1 MKTPFKLLT
10 LSIAGACLLSAGIP
24 VSRASAE
31 PSSASVPVQ
40 AVPISAAVQQGAVK
54 VSAKAVQEKTDLY
67 SADLSIPVIE
77 GLKDKKYQDELND
90 ILERHAMKDLELLK
104 KQAEND
110 AAEAKKAGFEFRPYE
125 VTVKYEVK
133 AGGGAA
139 DADMFSIAVTT
150 YAYTGGAHGLPRTDT
165 YNVLNQDAA
174 KRIELQDLF
183 GADYKQTIDK
193 HIKDE
198 IAKHPD
204 DYFKDGFEGI
214 ADTQS
219 FYIHQGSTVIV
230 FSPYEIA
237 PYAAGMPEFTIP
249 LPKQAQTPGTEAG
262 GLPQKLVVNGTE
274 LSTVDAAVYAN
285 VKGTVT
291 VPLRSVAEALGYEL
305 KWNAELQAVEL
316 QKGARWTI
324 VRSGKDEYVINKMA
338 PISLGTAPAIN
349 SEGKMYV
356 PLAFFS
362 DILKA
367 DVKSEAGT
375 ITIR

>member
-10 LSIAGACLLSAGIP
+10 LSIAGACLLAAGVP
-24 VSRASAE
+24 GSRASAE
-31 PSSASVPVQ
+31 ISAAGVPVQ
-40 AVPISAAVQQGAVK
+40 AVPISAAVQQDAVK
-54 VSAKAVQEKTDLY
+54 VSAKAVQEKTDQY

-77 GLKDKKYQDELND
+77 GLKDKKYQDQLND

-110 AAEAKKAGFEFRPYE
+110 AAEAKKSGFEFRPYE
-125 VTVKYEVK
+125 VIVKYEVK

-139 DADMFSIAVTT
+139 DAGMFSIAVTT
-150 YAYTGGAHGLPRTDT
+150 YTYTGGAHGLPRTDT

-174 KRIELQDLF
+174 KRVELKDLF
-183 GADYKQTIDK
+183 GAGYKQTIDK
-193 HIKDE
+193 HIQDE

-214 ADTQS
+214 DDTQS
-219 FYIHQGSTVIV
+219 FYIHQGSAVIV
-230 FSPYEIA
+230 FGPYEIA
-237 PYAAGMPEFTIP
+237 PYAAGMPEFVIP
-249 LPKQAQTPGTEAG
+249 LPNQAQTPDSR
-262 GLPQKLVVNGTE
+262 PHKLVVNGSE
-274 LSTVDAAVYAN
+274 LSTVDAAVYTDA
-285 VKGTVT
+285 KGTVT
-291 VPLRSVAEALGYEL
+291 VPLRIVAEALGYEL
-305 KWNAELQAVEL
+305 KWNAKEQAAELR
-316 QKGARWTI
+316 KGAQWTV
-324 VRSGKDEYVINKMA
+324 VRTGKDEYVINKMA
-338 PISLGTAPAIN
+338 PVALGAAPVIN

>member
-10 LSIAGACLLSAGIP
+10 LSIAGACLLTAG
-24 VSRASAE
+24 VSGSRASAE

-40 AVPISAAVQQGAVK
+40 AVPISAPVQQGAVK
-54 VSAKAVQEKTDLY
+54 VSAKAVQEKTDQY

-77 GLKDKKYQDELND
+77 GLKDKKYQDQLND
-90 ILERHAMKDLELLK
+90 ILERHAMKDLELMK
-104 KQAEND
+104 KQAAND
-110 AAEAKKAGFEFRPYE
+110 AADAKKDGYEFNPYE
-125 VTVKYEVK
+125 VIVKYEVK
-133 AGGGAA
+133 AEGGAT
-139 DADMFSIAVTT
+139 DGGMFSITVET
-150 YAYTGGAHGLPRTDT
+150 YVYTGGAHGISRTDT

-174 KRIELQDLF
+174 KRIELKDLF

-214 ADTQS
+214 VDTQS
-219 FYIHQGSTVIV
+219 FYIHQGSAVIV
-230 FSPYEIA
+230 FAPYEIA
-237 PYAAGMPEFTIP
+237 PYSTGMPEFAIP
-249 LPKQAQTPGTEAG
+249 LPNQAQTPGADARSKPHT
-262 GLPQKLVVNGTE
+262 LVVNGKK
-274 LSTVDAAVYAN
+274 LSIIDGTVYTDA
-285 VKGTVT
+285 KGTVT
-291 VPLRSVAEALGYEL
+291 VPLRSVAESLGYEL
-305 KWNAELQAVEL
+305 KWNAEQQAVEL
-316 QKGARWTI
+316 QKEAQWSI
-324 VRSGKDEYVINKMA
+324 VRMGKDEYVMNKMA
-338 PISLGTAPAIN
+338 PVSLGTAPAIN

>member
-10 LSIAGACLLSAGIP
+10 LSIAGACLLTAGVP
-24 VSRASAE
+24 GSRANAE

-40 AVPISAAVQQGAVK
+40 AVPISTPVQQGAVK
-54 VSAKAVQEKTDLY
+54 VSAKAVQEKTNLY

-77 GLKDKKYQDELND
+77 GLKDKKYQDQLND
-90 ILERHAMKDLELLK
+90 ILERHAMKDLELMK
-104 KQAEND
+104 KQVAND
-110 AAEAKKAGFEFRPYE
+110 AAEAKKDGYEFNPYE
-125 VTVKYEVK
+125 VIVKYEVY
-133 AGGGAA
+133 AGGGTA
-139 DADMFSIAVTT
+139 DGGMFSIAVET
-150 YAYTGGAHGLPRTDT
+150 YVYTGGAHGISRTDT

-174 KRIELQDLF
+174 ERIELKDLF

-219 FYIHQGSTVIV
+219 FYIRQGSAVII
-230 FSPYEIA
+230 FAPYEIA
-237 PYAAGMPEFTIP
+237 PYATGTPEFIIP
-249 LPKQAQTPGTEAG
+249 LPNQAQTPGADASSKPHT
-262 GLPQKLVVNGTE
+262 LVVNGKK
-274 LSTVDAAVYAN
+274 LSIIDATINMDA
-285 VKGTVT
+285 KGTVT
-291 VPLRSVAEALGYEL
+291 VPLRSVAESLGFEL
-305 KWNAELQAVEL
+305 KWNAEQQAVEL
-316 QKGARWTI
+316 QKGAQWTT
-324 VRSGKDEYVINKMA
+324 VRMGKDEYVMNKMA
-338 PISLGTAPAIN
+338 PVSLGTAPAIN